1 MDLQISSSDKT
12 TNVRLGVAEAR
23 SFLTRVAGIFSK
35 KSFKPHPLFT
45 GGHAQTLAAYAW
57 PRRYRFESPRDE
69 ERLFEIEKD
78 VKVLAH
84 CRWQQHPSEH
94 STIVLWHGIE
104 GSTASIYMIAM
115 AHKAFRAGFNVVRV
129 NFRNCGGTEHL
140 SSTLYHGGMSSDL
153 RAVINELIERDGLK
167 RIFPIGFS
175 LGGNLVL
182 KLAGEYH
189 DDPPREVV
197 AVCAVSPSVD
207 LRASTD
213 LILLRKNWI
222 YHQDFMR
229 RLKKRIRTKQRLY
242 PQLYDLSKLTL
253 VHTIRDFD
261 EHYTATA
268 HGFSNA
274 EDYYYR
280 SSSVRVVG
288 KIRIP
293 TLILHAHDDPFIP
306 FTPLREPDL
315 AANPYIFLLET
326 TQGGHVAFI
335 SAKKAGE
342 DRFWAENRAIE
353 FCVLAE
359 TARASQCPSSE
370 SASTDEVRDCG
381 Q

>member
-1 MDLQISSSDKT
+1 MDLRISPSDKT
-12 TNVRLGVAEAR
+12 TNVRLGVAEAH
-23 SFLTRVAGIFSK
+23 SFLKFVASIFAE
-35 KSFKPHPLFT
+35 KSFKPHPLFA

-69 ERLFEIEKD
+69 ERLFEIERE

-84 CRWQQHPSEH
+84 CRWQELPSEH
-94 STIVLWHGIE
+94 STVVLWHGIE

-140 SSTLYHGGMSSDL
+140 TSTLYHGGMSSDL
-153 RAVINELIERDGLK
+153 RAVINELIKADGLK

-182 KLAGEYH
+182 KLAGEYGENA
-189 DDPPREVV
+189 PREVV

-222 YHQDFMR
+222 YHRDFMR
-229 RLKKRIRTKQRLY
+229 RLKKRIRIKKKLF
-242 PQLYDLSKLTL
+242 PGLYDLSKLSL
-253 VHTIRDFD
+253 VHSIRDFD
-261 EHYTATA
+261 EHFTATA
-268 HGFSNA
+268 HGFTNA
-274 EDYYYR
+274 DDYYYR

-288 KIRIP
+288 KICIP
-293 TLILHAHDDPFIP
+293 TLIVHAQDDPFIP
-306 FTPLREPDL
+306 FTPLRDPGL
-315 AANPYIFLLET
+315 AANPYILLMET
-326 TQGGHVAFI
+326 KRGGHVAFI
-335 SAKKAGE
+335 SAKKVGE

-353 FCVLAE
+353 FCLLAE
-359 TARASQCPSSE
+359 RALSSWYPISE
-370 SASTDEVRDCG
+370 SASSDAGHGYG

>member
-1 MDLQISSSDKT
+1 
-12 TNVRLGVAEAR
+12 
-23 SFLTRVAGIFSK
+23 
-35 KSFKPHPLFT
+35 
-45 GGHAQTLAAYAW
+45 
-57 PRRYRFESPRDE
+57 
-69 ERLFEIEKD
+69 
-78 VKVLAH
+78 
-84 CRWQQHPSEH
+84 
-94 STIVLWHGIE
+94 
-104 GSTASIYMIAM
+104 
-115 AHKAFRAGFNVVRV
+115 
-129 NFRNCGGTEHL
+129 
-140 SSTLYHGGMSSDL
+140 
-153 RAVINELIERDGLK
+153 
-167 RIFPIGFS
+167 
-175 LGGNLVL
+175 
-182 KLAGEYH
+182 
-189 DDPPREVV
+189 
-197 AVCAVSPSVD
+197 
-207 LRASTD
+207 
-213 LILLRKNWI
+213 
-222 YHQDFMR
+222 MR

-335 SAKKAGE
+335 SAKKVGE

-359 TARASQCPSSE
+359 TALAPRA
-370 SASTDEVRDCG
+370 G
-381 Q
+381 YF